1 MCTVPGCTGF
11 SRLEGKCSV
20 HGGAQMCI
28 VMGCD
33 KRARFYGRCTRHGG
47 FVNCRF
53 QGCLLRA
60 VTKGVCAKHGG
71 RDPCRHPGCARPAI
85 KSQENW
91 CQVHGRML
99 DSFRQQ
105 SRREVEQGLHPV
117 TCMHVDSMHSIQCME
132 PALMSVGLPFFCP
145 THLILARC
153 GGSVDCR
160 GNSYVRGRCVRH
172 AGGDSSGAECQQ
184 PGCTRDALGG
194 EGHGFCEKHRDLGFF
209 CTHTFC
215 VARAK
220 CHGGKCDMHR
230 LMESDM
236 KEAAMIV
243 EGSGPR
249 EGDDQ
254 VAPGPDNEGGNGK
267 DEGGGRSAAREV
279 RGEKGD
285 MGSLQYSSAC
295 VSNTAVHGQS
305 GGEGVWTA
313 TRPEAHSHLIQ
324 EETGVAKG
332 QGDGMSAWD
341 DVSGEEGAQIV
352 ESGEDEVK
360 NVEDMM
366 FRRREA
372 CMQEDFDTDSFFSS
386 EARDGTAVDGSGER
400 DSEASTVLYFGGV
413 SRETLFRPSCACAS
427 VLSPSS
433 AILADSPPPGS
444 PSLEQTDEF
453 FPSESFAHWHTSVRE
468 AIMLARVG

>member
-53 QGCLLRA
+53 QGCQLRA
-60 VTKGVCAKHGG
+60 VTKNVCAKHGG

-117 TCMHVDSMHSIQCME
+117 TCMHVDSTHSIQCME
-132 PALMSVGLPFFCP
+132 PALMSVGLPFYCP
-145 THLILARC
+145 THLILVRC

-194 EGHGFCEKHRDLGFF
+194 EGHGFCENHRDLGFF

-230 LMESDM
+230 LMELDM
-236 KEAAMIV
+236 KEAAMVV

-254 VAPGPDNEGGNGK
+254 VAPGPDNAGGNGK
-267 DEGGGRSAAREV
+267 GEGGGRSAAREA

-285 MGSLQYSSAC
+285 VGSLQYSSAC
-295 VSNTAVHGQS
+295 VSNTAVDGQS
-305 GGEGVWTA
+305 GGAGVWTA
-313 TRPEAHSHLIQ
+313 MRPEAHSHLIH

-341 DVSGEEGAQIV
+341 DRSGEEGAQIV
-352 ESGEDEVK
+352 ESGEDKVK
-360 NVEDMM
+360 GVEDMM

-372 CMQEDFDTDSFFSS
+372 CVQGDFDTDSFFFS

-427 VLSPSS
+427 VLSLSS
-433 AILADSPPPGS
+433 AIVADSPPPGS